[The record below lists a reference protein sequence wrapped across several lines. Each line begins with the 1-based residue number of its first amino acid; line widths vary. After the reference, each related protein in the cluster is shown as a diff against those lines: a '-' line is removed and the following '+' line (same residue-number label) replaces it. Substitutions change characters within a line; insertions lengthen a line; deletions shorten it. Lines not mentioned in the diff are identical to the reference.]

1 LKWASD
7 LWRDWSR
14 AAAEQ
19 LLEFLSADKGK
30 RVVRRVFP
38 RLSEV
43 QRLLFFGA
51 LIRVFD
57 RLDVVS
63 TPIQSQVPCPTEDE
77 AARARDQSLTG
88 VRSSDH
94 RARVPQVAVFMDN
107 VMAPVGAL
115 LSRLPF
121 ALLPATLETML
132 DTMTLFGVFNMARS
146 RVGVAF
152 LQQFLLR
159 AEELKQQGAATPEE
173 LADWCAHMRTL
184 SAASQRGPAD
194 RAIVRLPSTA
204 YRPQDDAVWPPV
216 LPAADQLPEP
226 AGDGGQPRRRLG
238 AAVAHG
244 DAQ

>member
-1 LKWASD
+1 MRVGFPTGAN
-7 LWRDWSR
+7 R
-14 AAAEQ
+14 AAAER
-19 LLEFLSADKGK
+19 LLEFLGADKGK

-38 RLSEV
+38 RLTEA

-63 TPIQSQVPCPTEDE
+63 TPIQSQVPCPTKRRSR
-77 AARARDQSLTG
+77 AAHGQRLTD
-88 VRSSDH
+88 VHFVDRPPCT
-94 RARVPQVAVFMDN
+94 PQVAVFMDN
-107 VMAPVGAL
+107 VMAPIGAL

-121 ALLPATLETML
+121 AVLPATLKTML

-173 LADWCAHMRTL
+173 QTDWCAHM
-184 SAASQRGPAD
+184 
-194 RAIVRLPSTA
+194 
-204 YRPQDDAVWPPV
+204 
-216 LPAADQLPEP
+216 
-226 AGDGGQPRRRLG
+226 
-238 AAVAHG
+238 
-244 DAQ
+244 